1 MNINRL
7 LLWVAVPAFVACAL
21 LSPGVVR
28 AQSSTTA
35 KKSTAA
41 KPKPATP
48 VDKVVKMLKAGLGE
62 DLVIKE
68 IVRENLKADLTSD
81 DMIRLKEAGASDR
94 VISAVMDPSSVGG
107 AASTAPA
114 AATAPA
120 PGPMAP
126 IEPPPVPPGQQA
138 APAAS
143 SAPSSAGSAPLPN
156 VTPDARSQLRRAAV
170 DEFDFSTVKSS
181 VQAVFN
187 TQVDI
192 GKGIRALLTTRLQ
205 QAGKIRIVERAK
217 VNTVMNEQDFGASNR
232 VKKGTNARIGQI
244 IGADVYLM
252 GDIVAFGRDDRKT
265 SVSAGALGVPGPFG
279 HIHVGKSSSKA
290 IVVIDYRLV
299 DAETSE
305 IIDSGEARGESSRE
319 SKGFGG
325 MFGAGGGAG
334 GGGVDMTSSNFG
346 QTIIGEATIAA
357 CDKLADIMNAKIPTL
372 PRKQLSIEARIADV
386 SGGTLTLAAGGND
399 GIQVGD
405 HFEVF
410 RVISEIKDPTTGE
423 ILDSKVEKKG
433 ELVIT
438 QVRDRIA
445 IGQYSG
451 APITVQASV
460 ARKIMQ

>member
-1 MNINRL
+1 MISTARIARTLSLPLLAGGLLVMNGTL
-7 LLWVAVPAFVACAL
+7 VAQ
-21 LSPGVVR
+21 G
-28 AQSSTTA
+28 TA
-35 KKSTAA
+35 PKKSAAA

-48 VDKVVKMLKAGLGE
+48 VDRVVKMLKAGLGE
-62 DLVIKE
+62 DLVVKE
-68 IVRENLKADLTSD
+68 IVKENLKADLSSD

-94 VISAVMDPSSVGG
+94 VISAIMDPSSVGS
-107 AASTAPA
+107 APAPTPA
-114 AATAPA
+114 AAPA
-120 PGPMAP
+120 MAP
-126 IEPPPVPPGQQA
+126 IEPPPVPPGSQPA
-138 APAAS
+138 APA
-143 SAPSSAGSAPLPN
+143 SAGPGAAPLPA
-156 VTPDARSQLRRAAV
+156 VAPDTRSQLRRAAI

-217 VNTVMNEQDFGASNR
+217 VNTVMKEQDFGASNR

-265 SVSAGALGVPGPFG
+265 GVNAGALGVPGPFG
-279 HIHVGKSSSKA
+279 RIHVGKSSSKA
-290 IVVIDYRLV
+290 VVVIDYRLV

-305 IIDSGEARGESSRE
+305 IIDSGEARGESKRE

-325 MFGAGGGAG
+325 MFGVAGEGAG

-346 QTIIGEATIAA
+346 QTIIGEATMAA
-357 CDKLADIMNAKIPTL
+357 CDQLAEIMNSKIPTL
-372 PRKQLSIEARIADV
+372 PRKQLDIEARIADV
-386 SGGTLTLAAGGND
+386 SGSVVTLAAGGND

-405 HFEVF
+405 RFEVF
-410 RVISEIKDPTTGE
+410 HVISEIKDPVSGE
-423 ILDSKVEKKG
+423 ILDSKVEKAG
-433 ELVIT
+433 DLVIT
-438 QVRDRIA
+438 SVRDRIA

-451 APITVQASV
+451 GRVAVQSFL
-460 ARKIMQ
+460 ARKVLQ

>member
-1 MNINRL
+1 MISTARIVRTLSLPLLAAGLLVMNG
-7 LLWVAVPAFVACAL
+7 AAA
-21 LSPGVVR
+21 
-28 AQSSTTA
+28 AQGTA
-35 KKSTAA
+35 PKKSTAA

-62 DLVIKE
+62 DLVVKE
-68 IVRENLKADLTSD
+68 IVKENLKADLTSD

-94 VISAVMDPSSVGG
+94 VISAIMDPSSVGS
-107 AASTAPA
+107 APAPAPA
-114 AATAPA
+114 AAPAPA
-120 PGPMAP
+120 MAP
-126 IEPPPVPPGQQA
+126 IEAPPVPPGSQA
-138 APAAS
+138 APPPGAGS
-143 SAPSSAGSAPLPN
+143 SSMGSSAPLPA
-156 VTPDARSQLRRAAV
+156 VAPDARSQLRRAAI
-170 DEFDFSTVKSS
+170 DEFDFSTVKTS

-217 VNTVMNEQDFGASNR
+217 VNTVMKEQDFGASNR

-265 SVSAGALGVPGPFG
+265 SVNAGAFGVPGPFG
-279 HIHVGKSSSKA
+279 HLHVGKSSSKA
-290 IVVIDYRLV
+290 VVVIDYRLV

-305 IIDSGEARGESSRE
+305 IIDSGEARGESKRE

-325 MFGAGGGAG
+325 MFGVSGAGAG

-357 CDKLADIMNAKIPTL
+357 CDQLAEIMNSKIPGL
-372 PRKQLSIEARIADV
+372 PKKQVDVEARIADV
-386 SGGTLTLAAGGND
+386 SGSTITLAAGGND

-405 HFEVF
+405 RFEVF
-410 RVISEIKDPTTGE
+410 HVISEIKDPTTGE
-423 ILDSKVEKKG
+423 ILDSKVEKAG
-433 ELVIT
+433 DLVIT
-438 QVRDRIA
+438 SVRDRIA

-451 APITVQASV
+451 GRVAVQNFL
-460 ARKIMQ
+460 ARKVLQ

>member
-1 MNINRL
+1 MISIARIARTLSLPLLAGGLLVMNGSL
-7 LLWVAVPAFVACAL
+7 A
-21 LSPGVVR
+21 
-28 AQSSTTA
+28 AQTA
-35 KKSTAA
+35 PKKSAAA

-62 DLVIKE
+62 DLVVKD
-68 IVRENLKADLTSD
+68 IVKENLKADLSSD

-94 VISAVMDPSSVGG
+94 VISAIMDPSAVGS
-107 AASTAPA
+107 APAPAPA
-114 AATAPA
+114 AAPA
-120 PGPMAP
+120 MAP
-126 IEPPPVPPGQQA
+126 IEPPPVPPGGQPA
-138 APAAS
+138 APTAS
-143 SAPSSAGSAPLPN
+143 SAPLPA
-156 VTPDARSQLRRAAV
+156 VAPDARSQLRRAAV
-170 DEFDFSTVKSS
+170 DEFDFSTVKTA

-217 VNTVMNEQDFGASNR
+217 VNTVMKEQDFGASNR

-265 SVSAGALGVPGPFG
+265 GVNAGAFGAPGPFG

-290 IVVIDYRLV
+290 VVVIDYRLV

-305 IIDSGEARGESSRE
+305 IIDSGEARGESKRE

-325 MFGAGGGAG
+325 MFGVAGAGAG

-346 QTIIGEATIAA
+346 QTIIGEATMAA
-357 CDKLADIMNAKIPTL
+357 CDQLAEIMNSKIPGL
-372 PRKQLSIEARIADV
+372 PRKQLDIEARIADV
-386 SGGTLTLAAGGND
+386 SGSVVTLAAGGND

-405 HFEVF
+405 RFEVF
-410 RVISEIKDPTTGE
+410 HVISEIKDPVSGE
-423 ILDSKVEKKG
+423 ILDSKVEKAG

-438 QVRDRIA
+438 SVRDRIA

-451 APITVQASV
+451 GRVAVQSFI
-460 ARKIMQ
+460 ARKMLQ